1 MLIDSHSHLNNFE
14 DLPEVVE
21 RARENKVERIIGVG
35 GDLETSKRSVQIA
48 QEYASVFA
56 SVGVHPHDASGLRD
70 GVLDEIK
77 KLAENR
83 RVVAVGETGLDF
95 YYMNSPREVQ
105 IEAFRKHI
113 ALAKE
118 LNLPVVV
125 HVRDAHKE
133 TLQILMEEKAKE
145 VGGVIH
151 CFTGDYEA
159 AKKYL
164 DEGFYISFS
173 GIITFN
179 NAEGIREAVKNI
191 PFERMLIETDS
202 PYLTPYPFRGKRNE
216 PAYVRFVAEK
226 IAGIRGV
233 SVEKVAEETT
243 NNAKRLFMLNL
254 SG

>member
-1 MLIDSHSHLNNFE
+1 MLVDSHSHLNNFE

-21 RARENKVERIIGVG
+21 RARQNKVERIIAVG
-35 GDLETSKRSVQIA
+35 GDLETSKRSVEIA
-48 QEYASVFA
+48 REYASIFA
-56 SVGVHPHDASGLRD
+56 SVGVHPHDASELRD
-70 GVLDEIK
+70 GVLEEIK
-77 KLAENR
+77 KLAENSR
-83 RVVAVGETGLDF
+83 IVAVGETGLDF
-95 YYMNSPREVQ
+95 YYMNSLREVQ

-118 LNLPVVV
+118 FRLPIVV

-133 TLQILMEEKAKE
+133 ALQIIAEEKAKE

-151 CFTGDYEA
+151 CFTGDYGA

-173 GIITFN
+173 GIITFKN
-179 NAEGIREAVKNI
+179 SEEIKEAARKVSLD
-191 PFERMLIETDS
+191 RMLVETDS

-226 IAGIRGV
+226 IAEIRGV
-233 SVEKVAEETT
+233 SLEKIAEETT
-243 NNAKRLFMLNL
+243 NNAKRLFMLN
-254 SG
+254 G